1 MHKAKGKHSLTDPW
15 PHQTEQMLCQLEAS
29 TKPPMPQGKV
39 GVGGVQC
46 MLKKGNSVKHVQ
58 NFQRASWVWVLEN
71 VV

>member
-39 GVGGVQC
+39 GVGGC
-46 MLKKGNSVKHVQ
+46 SVCL
-58 NFQRASWVWVLEN
+58 QRETQSNMCRTSRGPAGCGF
-71 VV
+71 